1 MHTYHTACAMKS
13 SICYSIEPMELL
25 ILVLS
30 DNVGS
35 KIHPFLARCT
45 LWRLIKSE
53 EKSPFHNAS
62 SASGKL
68 DRLPFDTL
76 WVLQP
81 ENRRYLSGFKAAD
94 GQLTESSGS
103 LLISKNSLMLVTD
116 SRYTMRRKTKPLI
129 ST

>member
-1 MHTYHTACAMKS
+1 VK
-13 SICYSIEPMELL
+13 
-25 ILVLS
+25 
-30 DNVGS
+30 
-35 KIHPFLARCT
+35 K
-45 LWRLIKSE
+45 
-53 EKSPFHNAS
+53 KSPFHKRILRLRE
-62 SASGKL
+62 KL

-116 SRYTMRRKTKPLI
+116 SRYTTEAENEAADFDVITLKKGFAESFPQIVSKLGTRVLGF
-129 ST
+129 